1 MAGKLQPS
9 VGFISIEV
17 RSVAKSKK
25 FYEAL
30 AKALDI
36 ELVYEGEGY
45 KGWGNKEFHL
55 IISEEDH
62 ARVKRRKP
70 TGKEDE
76 GVADCVGI
84 WLPDKK
90 SVDEVAGRLKKAGI
104 EPLYL
109 PELIK
114 EWGDYYTISYCD
126 PDNCVIEIFH
136 TPE

>member
-1 MAGKLQPS
+1 
-9 VGFISIEV
+9 
-17 RSVAKSKK
+17 
-25 FYEAL
+25 
-30 AKALDI
+30 
-36 ELVYEGEGY
+36 
-45 KGWGNKEFHL
+45 
-55 IISEEDH
+55 
-62 ARVKRRKP
+62 VKRRKP
-70 TGKEDE
+70 TDKEDE